1 VKSLAFFLILL
12 MIWCVGLLAFSA
24 RVDAFTPM
32 AEPEKADGIV
42 ALTGVSAD
50 RIKEAMK
57 LLEEGKAKRML
68 VSGVN
73 RDATRDD
80 IRGVA
85 RATRRIYDCCVDL
98 GFQAADT
105 LGNARE
111 TAAWVRA
118 KGYDSLIVVTSDY
131 HMPRSL
137 LELHAALPGV
147 KLTAYAV
154 KTDNLDAKHWW
165 RTAASA
171 RRMIMEYNKYLAI
184 LSREAFL
191 SLGPKED
198 ARADAT
204 RDNAAGGL
212 KS

>member
-1 VKSLAFFLILL
+1 MKSLAILIIVL
-12 MIWCVGLLAFSA
+12 MIWATGLLAFSA
-24 RVDAFTPM
+24 RVDAFSP
-32 AEPEKADGIV
+32 AVEPEKADGIV
-42 ALTGVSAD
+42 ALTGISTD
-50 RIKEAMK
+50 RIREAMK
-57 LLEEGKAKRML
+57 LLEQGKARRML

-73 RDATRDD
+73 REATRDD

-85 RATRRIYDCCVDL
+85 KATRRTYDCCVDL

-111 TAAWVRA
+111 TAAWARA
-118 KGYDSLIVVTSDY
+118 KHYDSLIVVTSDY

-137 LELHAALPGV
+137 LELHAAIPDV
-147 KLTAYAV
+147 KLTPYAV

-171 RRMIMEYNKYLAI
+171 KRMIMEYNKYLAI
-184 LSREAFL
+184 LSREAFI

-198 ARADAT
+198 NRDGAIPDA
-204 RDNAAGGL
+204 AAGGVT
-212 KS
+212 S